1 MKKGSYNERL
11 VKRTAF
17 CINYF
22 QITYVLYVILLNSYI
37 TNWSVSKLK
46 QLLAVTEEKIL
57 LLYATACFNLEVHC
71 NIIILKRRWGIYLVG
86 QWNFFLKKLN
96 L

>member
-11 VKRTAF
+11 VKRKAF

-22 QITYVLYVILLNSYI
+22 QITYVLYVILLYSYI

-46 QLLAVTEEKIL
+46 QLQLQKKKFYFYTL
-57 LLYATACFNLEVHC
+57 LRAL
-71 NIIILKRRWGIYLVG
+71 I
-86 QWNFFLKKLN
+86 
-96 L
+96 